1 MTSRAATEQ
10 LNVVFF
16 SYFPPLLTADGDV
29 VPVDD
34 GVEEHPAV
42 PVGGG
47 AGDAGLVAGVGR
59 PGDADVVHAALVVL
73 QKKMK
78 KSTI

>member
-1 MTSRAATEQ
+1 M
-10 LNVVFF
+10 VVFLIF
-16 SYFPPLLTADGDV
+16 PLLTADGDV

-47 AGDAGLVAGVGR
+47 AGHPRLVAGVGR
-59 PGDADVVHAALVVL
+59 AGDADVVHAALVVL
-73 QKKMK
+73 EKKK
-78 KSTI
+78 KK